1 MVHLIA
7 RAVENVA
14 PLNDLAT
21 RAAELRGA
29 ARRAVDR
36 LTEKSN
42 NAVHGALDAKPRAV
56 TISARAQPPSPREL
70 RRHDPGR
77 QRGGD
82 CHHQRPVQHSEHL
95 QHAPHRSPHPDGTS
109 PRHPPLS
116 DLPRASAR
124 SLTDLSARSLTPPRR
139 ARAFRLLPQWFPNP
153 PRQLAYPLA
162 TLCDPYLNLFR
173 GIIPPIGGTIDLSP
187 ILAFTVLNVFT
198 NTAAALPCEIGED
211 GEPIVTERRGKWAKR
226 LAAAAKRRAEQNAT
240 KVA

>member
-1 MVHLIA
+1 MV
-7 RAVENVA
+7 
-14 PLNDLAT
+14 
-21 RAAELRGA
+21 
-29 ARRAVDR
+29 
-36 LTEKSN
+36 S
-42 NAVHGALDAKPRAV
+42 
-56 TISARAQPPSPREL
+56 Q
-70 RRHDPGR
+70 
-77 QRGGD
+77 
-82 CHHQRPVQHSEHL
+82 
-95 QHAPHRSPHPDGTS
+95 
-109 PRHPPLS
+109 
-116 DLPRASAR
+116 
-124 SLTDLSARSLTPPRR
+124 
-139 ARAFRLLPQWFPNP
+139 P